1 MAATKKKKE
10 EKKAPVKKEK
20 KKEFVCK
27 DRNCPIH
34 GQLPTRGITLEGIV
48 TSDKMD
54 KTVVVQKN
62 YYVKSKKYERYR
74 AAKSKI
80 PAHNP
85 PCIDAKAGDKVRIEE
100 CRRLS
105 KTVNFVVTKKIN

>member
-1 MAATKKKKE
+1 MTATKKIKENVKE
-10 EKKAPVKKEK
+10 EETG
-20 KKEFVCK
+20 CS

-34 GQLPTRGITLEGIV
+34 GQLSTRGIALEGVV

-54 KTVVVQKN
+54 GTVVVRKD
-62 YYVKSKKYERYR
+62 YYVKSRKYERYR
-74 AAKSKI
+74 SAKSKV

-85 PCIDAKAGDKVRIEE
+85 PCIGAKAGDKVRIEE

-105 KTVNFVVTKKIN
+105 KTVSFVVTRKIT